1 MIEVVGEHLRAGA
14 RPWQVYPITAGTGNA
29 RLRRIP
35 ALPGPMI
42 YAVPDWN
49 GWSYVG
55 LTVQNLPDRLRGHL
69 REPAKAARW
78 AAVMALPLDADV
90 GAVQIARL
98 ERAGKDLL
106 APRTGSRWST
116 GRG

>member
-1 MIEVVGEHLRAGA
+1 MIEVAGEHLRAGA
-14 RPWQVYPITAGTGNA
+14 LPWQVYPIAAGTGRA
-29 RLRRIP
+29 RLHQVP

-55 LTVQNLPDRLRGHL
+55 LTGQDLPDRLRGHL
-69 REPAKAARW
+69 RDPAKAARW
-78 AAVMALPLDADV
+78 AAVMALPLDAGV
-90 GAVQIARL
+90 SAVQIARM
-98 ERAGKDLL
+98 ERAGKVLL